1 MPARPS
7 PRLLTAAAL
16 LALTAGVHVVLGAR
30 EVYDPLRAATDAP
43 VLRLYLALLWHF
55 VTAFFV
61 LGALAVGWAAFAP
74 RARRQTAVAVAVLLL
89 AMGALFAGFGL
100 AVLGEVWTAPQWII
114 TLLVG
119 ALLLWPPRA
128 GEPA

>member
-7 PRLLTAAAL
+7 PRLMTAAAL
-16 LALTAGVHVVLGAR
+16 LGLTAAVHVLMGAP
-30 EVYDPLRAATDAP
+30 EIYDPLRAATDAP

-74 RARRQTAVAVAVLLL
+74 RARRQTTVAVALLLL

-100 AVLGEVWTAPQWII
+100 AVLGEVWTAPQWLIA
-114 TLLVG
+114 LVIG
-119 ALLLWPPRA
+119 TLLLWPPRA
-128 GEPA
+128 EEPA